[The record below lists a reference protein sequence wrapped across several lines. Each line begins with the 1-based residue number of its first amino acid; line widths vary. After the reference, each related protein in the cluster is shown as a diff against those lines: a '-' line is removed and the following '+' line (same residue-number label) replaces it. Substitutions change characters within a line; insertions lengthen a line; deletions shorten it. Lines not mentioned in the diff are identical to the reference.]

1 MNALQ
6 QYPWITPLYQ
16 SLLRNQQ
23 QSKLPHALLVTGIDG
38 LGKLAMSQLFANTL
52 LCQKPVATTTDEQI
66 TTPCGHCH
74 DCQLFQAENHPDYLF
89 IEPEKKAGNILVDQ
103 IRKLTDF
110 VSLKSHLGGMQ
121 IILINQAH
129 SLNRNAA
136 NSLLK
141 TLEEPTQNVLLLLVS
156 SNPNRLP
163 ATVKSRCQRR
173 VMEAP
178 VLDSAL
184 QWLSATDSS
193 HSPERAAMAL
203 KLSSGAPIL
212 AHSYLVDGVLALYY
226 TQFKQFLGLSSQQ
239 VSVVDVA
246 AMWSK
251 ENTHLSVHWLL
262 YWVSRLIHIKFRLPT
277 ADTVI
282 AKDEQQLQNLSITLD
297 LASLYKYYDK
307 LLASV
312 KLLDTQV
319 NNQLL
324 LEDLLIS
331 WRQLQGQR

>member
-6 QYPWITPLYQ
+6 QFPWITPLYQ
-16 SLLRNQQ
+16 SLQRNQL
-23 QSKLPHALLVTGIDG
+23 QSKLPHALLITGIDG
-38 LGKLAMSQLFANTL
+38 LGKLAMSQQFAKSL
-52 LCQKPVATTTDEQI
+52 LCQKPEIFINDEQI
-66 TTPCGHCH
+66 SVPCGQCH
-74 DCQLFQAENHPDYLF
+74 GCQLFQAVHHPDYLLV
-89 IEPEKKAGNILVDQ
+89 EPEKKGAKILVDQ

-121 IILINQAH
+121 VIVINQAH

-173 VMEAP
+173 VMEIPAA
-178 VLDSAL
+178 DSAL
-184 QWLSATDSS
+184 QWLDSMDSS
-193 HSPERAAMAL
+193 HTPERAAMAL

-212 AHSYLVDGVLALYY
+212 AHSYLIDGVLALYY
-226 TQFKQFLGLSSQQ
+226 TQFKQFLGVSDQQ
-239 VSVVDVA
+239 LSVVDVA
-246 AMWSK
+246 ALWSK
-251 ENTHLSVHWLL
+251 ENTMLSLQWLV
-262 YWVSRLIHIKFRLPT
+262 YWVSRLIHIKFGLT
-277 ADTVI
+277 HADTDT
-282 AKDEQQLQNLSITLD
+282 AKDEQQLQNLSMTLD
-297 LASLYKYYDK
+297 LGRLYTYYDK

-319 NNQLL
+319 NTQLL
-324 LEDLLIS
+324 LEELLIS
-331 WRQLQGQR
+331 WRQVQR